1 VTVVLA
7 HGLGD
12 PAALPLPLPIVL
24 ALVAGAVLGLSS
36 VLSRRARPRVRARSA
51 VAPRP
56 DDRVTAVAA
65 PARSG
70 AGGAPPRDVPG
81 GTTAAAGEV
90 AGGGTGGWVLPAV
103 VGRVA
108 GSGAVRG
115 VLRAVG
121 VLGAVG
127 AVALAAAGPAAPG
140 ANPAP
145 RLVLVVAWAGL
156 VPLSLV
162 APGAWRA
169 ISPLRT
175 VTLALAR
182 LTGDPAERAT
192 RPVPAAWGW
201 WPAVPGLLVVVVLES
216 RFPNDPTALLVAL
229 AGLGL
234 ALLGGAAVHGSAWY
248 AVADPFEV
256 LGDAV
261 ARCSPVGRGD
271 DGRLRLVA
279 PWRGR
284 LVAPAHPGAAAV
296 VGVLV
301 GAALGDFLTDTGW
314 WERTAPLGP
323 ARADAGLL
331 AVLACCALATAVVAR
346 GARLPLVAPPLLAL
360 VTAYAATHYFAV
372 LVIEGQAVASQLGT
386 LARGGIGALAVTP
399 VVAAYDVLP
408 ATLAAVVQVALLVGP
423 HLAAVAAGH
432 HLALAR
438 LGPGRADRAVAPL
451 VGLLA
456 LSAVVGTALRFSAA

>member
-36 VLSRRARPRVRARSA
+36 ALSRRARARVSSGGAA
-51 VAPRP
+51 APRP
-56 DDRVTAVAA
+56 DHRVAA
-65 PARSG
+65 A
-70 AGGAPPRDVPG
+70 APGRTGSRRAAPREVPLS
-81 GTTAAAGEV
+81 AAADAGEV
-90 AGGGTGGWVLPAV
+90 AGGGPGGWVLPGV

-108 GSGAVRG
+108 GAGVVRG
-115 VLRAVG
+115 VLRAAG

-127 AVALAAAGPAAPG
+127 TVALAAVGPAAPG

-175 VTLALAR
+175 ATLALAR
-182 LTGDPAERAT
+182 LIGDPGEHAA

-216 RFPNDPTALLVAL
+216 RFPDDPTALLVAL

-248 AVADPFEV
+248 AAADPFEV

-261 ARCSPVGRGD
+261 ARCSPVARGD

-279 PWRGR
+279 PWRAR
-284 LVAPAHPGAAAV
+284 LLAPAPPGAAAV

-301 GAALGDFLTDTGW
+301 GAALGDFLTDTAW

-323 ARADAGLL
+323 ARADAALL

-346 GARLPLVAPPLLAL
+346 GARLALVAPPLLAL
-360 VTAYAATHYFAV
+360 VTAYAATHYFPV
-372 LVIEGQAVASQLGT
+372 LIIEGQAVASQLGT
-386 LARGGIGALAVTP
+386 LARGGVGALAVTP

-438 LGPGRADRAVAPL
+438 MGPGRADRAVAPL
-451 VGLLA
+451 AGLLA